1 MRNIKPMEDCGIS
14 TEKVPLKEDISMTE
28 EQEDGDIMIDFEAV
42 KNPLKKELKKEDKF
56 VDLKSWADAFNKQ
69 KMVETIE
76 EVNKG
81 AFHGFDAT
89 DIPKSKINVYL
100 NSVNLIRVDSETLFQ
115 GRNKRRQKTLC

>member
-1 MRNIKPMEDCGIS
+1 MEDCGIS

-81 AFHGFDAT
+81 VFHGFDAT
-89 DIPKSKINVYL
+89 DIPKSKINVCL
-100 NSVNLIRVDSETLFQ
+100 NSFNLIQVDGVENYFMEEIKEESFCKECLF
-115 GRNKRRQKTLC
+115 